1 MAELITS
8 YKNLTP
14 YIPQTILDWYQQ
26 SPVDAVH
33 AVGEYQ
39 GCIVCIDAS
48 GFTALTRQ
56 LSSQGKEGPEILT
69 AVLNLFFEAVSGV
82 IFRYGGDVLKFAGDA
97 LWAYFPNQP
106 EMGGLFYDIL
116 DAVESVNSSPQLVDR
131 CKLSVHAG
139 AEFGSFYVASLG
151 DPARRLEA
159 EPLGNLLETVYQAC
173 DMAGDDELVIG
184 PTLARLSS
192 TSEKLVSKGGDFM
205 VVEPRFTNPLLPES
219 EYREEINPDI
229 SNFDRLR
236 AYIPQDVLAKIET
249 SLNSMSVQGEHRQ
262 VVVLFANF
270 ENNMRRKGD
279 DPIKA
284 VEILNHK
291 LRQGF
296 ETVRHFYGSIARI
309 DPFRG
314 GHKLLVLFGAPTK
327 RENDEVNALLC
338 ARRLAALSDESF
350 RIRIGLAIGPL
361 FCGDVGAQRRR
372 EYTVMGDGINLAAR
386 LMAKSTWDEIIID
399 AALRERLPHEVL
411 TEPVVLD
418 LKGIGAKVTCHRF
431 TGVAET
437 EVSQEKS
444 TVVIGQED
452 EAAAL
457 LTTWRKAQSGRR
469 QLVAITGPA
478 GIGKS
483 TLLTSFCHDH
493 PEIDVIQLFGKDARL
508 FERGWL
514 SQKLLRELIRQ
525 NASFQSA
532 DPDEFIRGHIEA
544 KWLPLLADLV
554 QAEVEDNRWTRG
566 LTPELRSAKINELF
580 DSLLKT
586 LVNTPTLV
594 IVDDFDMA
602 DEFFRTLMMSLS
614 ETTADLPLMLV
625 VISRNLEPSGWS
637 DAAVSLFKVVTVEGP
652 SEDQWWTYF
661 GDNFENGKRE
671 EELFQR
677 VLSASKGNP
686 HFIMQFLGQCVA
698 EKKLIRNR
706 VSQRWE
712 LADSGLKISVPDGL
726 ANLHLSVFDSLPETE
741 RTILKAASVAI
752 GDFSPGLLHHGVPE
766 LDVDAIERHL
776 KNLADQDLLRYI
788 PDQNRFNFTH
798 ASMREA
804 VYHCVP
810 ESQLRVLHQHFAE
823 IVERKDSEKHLTLLA
838 YHFYRARILDK
849 GFYYSLQAARQS
861 LNRHALTESSEFF
874 SQCLNIL
881 HDSSKPALET
891 PEMLR
896 FYENYTRF
904 LSLEGH
910 YSQAHGFLREWRRF
924 AKHAQLFSE
933 SLIPAIETASVLY
946 KQSRYTRC
954 RKVLNKVLQYA
965 DPNKDNKARA
975 MALSILCMAERR
987 TGDVVKAQ
995 ELGRTAVELSEVI
1008 NDSSILAEARIRLGL
1023 AYWAG
1028 GKLDEAADVYLKAA
1042 ESDKDDKR
1050 RSALARNN
1058 LAVIEQDRGNFVK
1071 AEAQTIEALEI
1082 FRSLGDK
1089 RNEAYAS
1096 GNLANI
1102 CRIFGKLTKAEELF
1116 LHADLIFERLDDR
1129 HAHFYTVGN
1138 LGDIDLMRGE
1148 TASAEH
1154 RFRLVYDFA
1163 SDIEDKELIAECEV
1177 RFGELSFFA
1186 GDVAD
1191 AEARYR
1197 KAISVAE
1204 EVDSTEYLTRACVGL
1219 ARLLIGE
1226 RDNRQALEVIERIA
1240 ELASANKAI
1249 LPENEAIFLTGEHYR
1264 ISDDPDKAADCYR
1277 KALDYARSQNLFELI
1292 LKLAARLHETD
1303 PASREEASHILLELK
1318 EYFISNNSLPAWD
1331 QLLESAYFSYFAD
1344 TLYQVVGGSQLC
1356 DSPSL

>member
-1 MAELITS
+1 MGDLKTS
-8 YKNLTP
+8 HKNLTP
-14 YIPQTILDWYQQ
+14 YIPRTILDWYQQ
-26 SPVDAVH
+26 SPADKIHV
-33 AVGEYQ
+33 VGEYE

-48 GFTALTRQ
+48 GFTSLTQQ
-56 LSSQGKEGPEILT
+56 LSARGKEGPEILT
-69 AVLNLFFEAVSGV
+69 AVLNLFFEAVSSV
-82 IFRYGGDVLKFAGDA
+82 IFRYQGDVLKFAGDA

-106 EMGGLFYDIL
+106 DLGSFFYDIL
-116 DAVESVNSSPQLVDR
+116 DAVESVNSSPELADR
-131 CKLSVHAG
+131 CHLSVHAG
-139 AEFGSFYVASLG
+139 AETGCFYLASLG
-151 DPARRLEA
+151 DPGRRLEA
-159 EPLGNLLETVYQAC
+159 EPLGNILEIVYQAC
-173 DMAGDDELVIG
+173 DIAGDNELVVG
-184 PTLARLSS
+184 PALARRV
-192 TSEKLVSKGGDFM
+192 SESEELVSKDGDFK
-205 VVEPRFTNPLLPES
+205 VVVPRFTNPPTQKFTDHAEPDSALNNIDLLK
-219 EYREEINPDI
+219 
-229 SNFDRLR
+229 
-236 AYIPQDVLAKIET
+236 AYLPQDVLAKIET
-249 SLNSMSVQGEHRQ
+249 SVSSMSVQGEHRQ

-279 DPIKA
+279 DPIRA
-284 VEILNHK
+284 VEILNAK
-291 LRQGF
+291 LGEGFGIVRQF
-296 ETVRHFYGSIARI
+296 HGSIARI
-309 DPFRG
+309 DPFKG

-327 RENDEVNALLC
+327 RENDEINALLC
-338 ARRLAALSDESF
+338 ARGLVGLSDESF

-386 LMAKSTWDEIIID
+386 LMSKSAWDQIIIG
-399 AALRERLPHEVL
+399 AALREKLPDEVQ
-411 TEPVVLD
+411 TEPVVLN
-418 LKGIGAKVTCHRF
+418 LKGIGDKITCHRF
-431 TGVAET
+431 TGVSERAVVE
-437 EVSQEKS
+437 ERSAL
-444 TVVIGQED
+444 VIGQAD
-452 EAAAL
+452 ETTAL
-457 LTTWRKAQSGRR
+457 LTAWRETQRGSR
-469 QLVAITGPA
+469 QLLAVTGPA
-478 GIGKS
+478 GCGKS

-493 PEIDVIQLFGKDARL
+493 SEINPVQLSGKDARL

-514 SQKLLRELIRQ
+514 SKKLLIELIKR
-525 NASFQSA
+525 NASLRSA
-532 DPDEFIRGHIEA
+532 DTDRFIKSHIES
-544 KWLPLLADLV
+544 KWLPLLADFLNM
-554 QAEVEDNRWTRG
+554 EVEDNRWTRG
-566 LTPELRSAKINELF
+566 LTPDLRSAKIKELF
-580 DSLLKT
+580 ETLITT
-586 LVNTPTLV
+586 LVKTPSLV
-594 IVDDFDMA
+594 IVDDFDMV
-602 DEFFRTLMMSLS
+602 DEFFRTLVTSLA
-614 ETTADLPLMLV
+614 ETKADPPLMFV
-625 VISRNLEPSGWS
+625 IISRSLESVHWPDDSVS
-637 DAAVSLFKVVTVEGP
+637 SLQVVAVDGP

-661 GDNFENGKRE
+661 TDNFENGKRE

-686 HFIMQFLGQCVA
+686 HFIMQFLGQCAA
-698 EKKLIRNR
+698 EKKLIKNR

-726 ANLHLSVFDSLPETE
+726 ADLHLSVFDSLPEME
-741 RTILKAASVAI
+741 RTIMKAASVAI
-752 GDFSPGLLHHGVPE
+752 GDFSARLLHQGVPE
-766 LDVDAIERHL
+766 LDIPAIESHL
-776 KNLADQDLLRYI
+776 GNLAKQDLLKHI
-788 PDQNRFNFTH
+788 PDHNRFNFTH

-804 VYHCVP
+804 VYHCIP
-810 ESQLRVLHQHFAE
+810 ESQLRALHRRFAE
-823 IVERKDSEKHLTLLA
+823 IVEKKDSDKHVTLLA
-838 YHFYRARILDK
+838 YHFFRARILDK
-849 GFYYSLQAARQS
+849 GFCYSLRAARQS
-861 LNRHALTESSEFF
+861 LSRHALTEGSEFF
-874 SQCLNIL
+874 NQCLNIL
-881 HDSSKPALET
+881 RDSSKPALET
-891 PEMLR
+891 SEMLT
-896 FYENYTRF
+896 FYESYTHF

-924 AKHAQLFSE
+924 ARRARLFSE
-933 SLIPAIETASVLY
+933 SLMPAIETASVLY

-965 DPNKDNKARA
+965 DPNKDGKARA

-995 ELGRTAVELSEVI
+995 ELGRTAVEISEMI
-1008 NDSSILAEARIRLGL
+1008 DDSSILAEARIRLGL

-1071 AEAQTIEALEI
+1071 AETQTIEALEI
-1082 FRSLGDK
+1082 FRGLGDK

-1154 RFRLVYDFA
+1154 RFRLVHEFA
-1163 SDIEDKELIAECEV
+1163 RDIDDKELIAECEV

-1186 GDVAD
+1186 GDISD

-1226 RDNRQALEVIERIA
+1226 KDHRQALEVIERIA
-1240 ELASANKAI
+1240 ELAAANKAI
-1249 LPENEAIFLTGEHYR
+1249 LPENEAIFLTGEHHR
-1264 ISDDPDKAADCYR
+1264 ITSDFAKAADCYR

-1292 LKLAARLHETD
+1292 LKLAARLYETD
-1303 PASREEASHILLELK
+1303 PSSKEEAFGILSELK

-1331 QLLESAYFSYFAD
+1331 QLLESSYFSYFAD
-1344 TLYQVVGGSQLC
+1344 TLYQVVGSSQLC
-1356 DSPSL
+1356 ESPSM